1 MRRSRKP
8 LSVVRRIEGSNPS
21 PSADFKPL
29 RAAAPGRQL
38 SLRNVSF
45 GKPRSLQKVRGGAAG
60 LRPDGTVDQHGLAA
74 RRLGVAGLAGG
85 VTLAALLSVGGA
97 SAAVAADA
105 SWDAAALVF
114 LVWVWVSIG
123 GKNADET
130 SLMANAEDVSQPVAD
145 LLLLTASVASLVAV
159 GFVLSEA
166 SHDSGTDKGLLIG
179 LTVLSVALAWAS
191 VHTIYTLRYGDLYYR
206 SPVGGIDF
214 NEDERPAYGDFAYV
228 ALTIGMTFQVS
239 DTNLKAKSIRRAA
252 IRHALLSFL
261 FGAVIVA
268 ITINIVASLLNR

>member
-1 MRRSRKP
+1 MRR
-8 LSVVRRIEGSNPS
+8 
-21 PSADFKPL
+21 
-29 RAAAPGRQL
+29 
-38 SLRNVSF
+38 
-45 GKPRSLQKVRGGAAG
+45 GAAG

-74 RRLGVAGLAGG
+74 RRLGVAVLVGG
-85 VTLAALLSVGGA
+85 VTLAALLSVGG
-97 SAAVAADA
+97 SSTAVAADA

-145 LLLLTASVASLVAV
+145 LILLAASVASLVAV

-166 SHDSGTDKGLLIG
+166 SRDSGADKGLLIA
-179 LTVLSVALAWAS
+179 LTLLSVALAWAS
-191 VHTIYTLRYGDLYYR
+191 VHTVYALRYGDLYYR

-214 NEDERPAYGDFAYV
+214 NVNERPDYADFAYV

-239 DTNLKAKSIRRAA
+239 DTDLTAKSIRRAA

-268 ITINIVASLLNR
+268 ITINVVASLLNR